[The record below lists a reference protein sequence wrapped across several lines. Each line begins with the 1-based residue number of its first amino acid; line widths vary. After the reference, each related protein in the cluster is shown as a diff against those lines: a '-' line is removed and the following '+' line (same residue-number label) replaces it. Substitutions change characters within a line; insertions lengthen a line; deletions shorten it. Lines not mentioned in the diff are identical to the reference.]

1 MQHTA
6 YRMALVLA
14 LLSLTLLGCGAQT
27 PAAGNGEPAA
37 LPELEL
43 QDSAI
48 TADGRLA
55 PKAWAQLGFAAG
67 GTVAEVLVGPGDTV
81 ARGEALVR
89 LDGGAQAA
97 AAVAAARLE
106 LLAAQQ
112 ARQALD
118 DAVPVEQA
126 RALQALVAARQ
137 SVREAEQRVAYLEG
151 ASPEAEAVSADAQL
165 VQAEAALEDAEEA
178 YEDVADRDRTDPIRL
193 QLQVALANARLAYE
207 EAARTSAALSA
218 QEQTKMLDLARNTL
232 RAAQLTL
239 RGAEN
244 AYAVLES
251 GVDPDTLAAADARVE
266 VAQAHFTAAQASLD
280 ALTLRTPL
288 AGTVVQVSA
297 KVGETAIPAAPVV
310 TVADLSGWVIETD
323 NLTQI
328 DVVAIEVGQTVSAV
342 VDALPDLE
350 LTGEVVAID
359 GLFQDKRGDVTYT
372 VQIRLTGNDPRL
384 RWGMTCALTF
394 AQ

>member
-14 LLSLTLLGCGAQT
+14 LLSLTLLGCSAQT

-43 QDSAI
+43 QDAAI

-55 PKAWAQLGFAAG
+55 PKAGVHLGFAAG
-67 GTVAEVLVGPGDTV
+67 GTVAEVLVSPGDTV
-81 ARGEALVR
+81 ARGDALVR
-89 LDGGAQAA
+89 LDGSAQAA
-97 AAVAAARLE
+97 AAVAAAQLE

-118 DAVPVEQA
+118 DTVPIEQA
-126 RALQALVAARQ
+126 RALQAQVTARQ
-137 SVREAEQRVAYLEG
+137 SVHEAEQRLAYLEG
-151 ASPEAEAVSADAQL
+151 ASPEAEAARADAQL

-178 YEDVADRDRTDPIRL
+178 YEDVAGRDRTNLTRVQRQI
-193 QLQVALANARLAYE
+193 ALANAQLAYE
-207 EAARTSAALSA
+207 EAVRASAALTGS
-218 QEQTKMLDLARNTL
+218 QQTETLDLAR
-232 RAAQLTL
+232 RALQATQLAL
-239 RGAEN
+239 QGAED
-244 AYAVLES
+244 AYAALEN
-251 GVDPDTLAAADARVE
+251 GIDPDTLTVADARVE
-266 VAQAHFTAAQASLD
+266 AAQAQLAAAQAGLD
-280 ALTLRTPL
+280 ALTLRASL
-288 AGTVVQVSA
+288 DGTVIRVSA
-297 KVGETAIPAAPVV
+297 QVGETAIPAAPVV
-310 TVADLSGWVIETD
+310 TVADLSAWSIETD

-328 DVVAIEVGQTVSAV
+328 DVVAIEVGQTVSVV
-342 VDALPDLE
+342 VDAIPDLE

-372 VQIRLTGNDPRL
+372 VHIRLTSNDPRL

>member
-14 LLSLTLLGCGAQT
+14 LLSLTLLGCSAQT

-43 QDSAI
+43 QDAAI

-55 PKAWAQLGFAAG
+55 PKAGVHLGFAAG
-67 GTVAEVLVGPGDTV
+67 GTVAEVLVSPGDTV
-81 ARGEALVR
+81 ARGDALVR
-89 LDGGAQAA
+89 LDGSAQAA
-97 AAVAAARLE
+97 AAVAAAQLE

-118 DAVPVEQA
+118 DTVPIEQA
-126 RALQALVAARQ
+126 RALQAQVAARQ
-137 SVREAEQRVAYLEG
+137 SVHEAEQRLAYLEG
-151 ASPEAEAVSADAQL
+151 ASPEAEAARADAQL

-178 YEDVADRDRTDPIRL
+178 YEDVAGRDRTNLTRVQRQI
-193 QLQVALANARLAYE
+193 ALANAQLAYE
-207 EAARTSAALSA
+207 EAVRASAALTGS
-218 QEQTKMLDLARNTL
+218 QQTETLDLAR
-232 RAAQLTL
+232 RALQATQLAL
-239 RGAEN
+239 QGAED
-244 AYAVLES
+244 AYAALEN
-251 GVDPDTLAAADARVE
+251 GIDPDTLTGADARVE
-266 VAQAHFTAAQASLD
+266 AAQAQLAAAQAGLD
-280 ALTLRTPL
+280 ALTLRASL
-288 AGTVVQVSA
+288 DGTVIRVSA
-297 KVGETAIPAAPVV
+297 QVGETAIPAAPVV
-310 TVADLSGWVIETD
+310 TVADLSAWSIETD

-328 DVVAIEVGQTVSAV
+328 DVVAIEVGQTVSVV
-342 VDALPDLE
+342 VDAIPDLE

-372 VQIRLTGNDPRL
+372 VHIRLTSNDPRL